1 VWWLPDQEFTLSLPF
16 FDSQPA
22 LAAAA
27 ANAARPSIHTRW
39 MVRCA
44 LLVAMGLPLTAKSF
58 ATAPL
63 ELAPPPIAAGRRV
76 SVWWKPHSATGLEAE
91 VGSIVSD
98 LAATDVLVYC
108 GYAALPNGSFGV
120 SPNATQQTWGNVT
133 LCEAAV
139 RQAAA
144 AGLHAR
150 IMVEGRATLGFEA
163 AVARGGAR
171 FGAEI
176 AAIFGPKPFGSGL
189 QGFNFDFEHK
199 AGTHGAVGVS
209 AEQYARFLREVSGSL
224 PPGLDVTVA
233 AATGWPFMSNFSRL
247 LSPGPVGGNATALL
261 DMALYHGANA
271 TQWAAQ
277 LAAAHANA
285 AAEGAVVTRPFAYGA
300 GLDLRAGASDWEG
313 TPASVADRFDA
324 LERLGVRSVG
334 VFEFTHG
341 GLPTE
346 LTPAMAAAWAA
357 ALHAFAGR

>member
-139 RQAAA
+139 RQAAWH
-144 AGLHAR
+144 L
-150 IMVEGRATLGFEA
+150 
-163 AVARGGAR
+163 RGIHR
-171 FGAEI
+171 
-176 AAIFGPKPFGSGL
+176 
-189 QGFNFDFEHK
+189 Q
-199 AGTHGAVGVS
+199 
-209 AEQYARFLREVSGSL
+209 
-224 PPGLDVTVA
+224 
-233 AATGWPFMSNFSRL
+233 
-247 LSPGPVGGNATALL
+247 
-261 DMALYHGANA
+261 
-271 TQWAAQ
+271 
-277 LAAAHANA
+277 
-285 AAEGAVVTRPFAYGA
+285 
-300 GLDLRAGASDWEG
+300 
-313 TPASVADRFDA
+313 
-324 LERLGVRSVG
+324 
-334 VFEFTHG
+334 
-341 GLPTE
+341 E
-346 LTPAMAAAWAA
+346 LTTDASELLVSQPPTQT
-357 ALHAFAGR
+357 LLLRVQS

>member
-1 VWWLPDQEFTLSLPF
+1 
-16 FDSQPA
+16 
-22 LAAAA
+22 
-27 ANAARPSIHTRW
+27 

-189 QGFNFDFEHK
+189 QGFK
-199 AGTHGAVGVS
+199 VPTPSPTAS
-209 AEQYARFLREVSGSL
+209 MRSSGSACGASACSSSHTVGCQQSSPPRWQRLGQRRCTRL
-224 PPGLDVTVA
+224 PADESDAG
-233 AATGWPFMSNFSRL
+233 ATGRL
-247 LSPGPVGGNATALL
+247 H
-261 DMALYHGANA
+261 MHF
-271 TQWAAQ
+271 
-277 LAAAHANA
+277 H
-285 AAEGAVVTRPFAYGA
+285 R
-300 GLDLRAGASDWEG
+300 R
-313 TPASVADRFDA
+313 
-324 LERLGVRSVG
+324 
-334 VFEFTHG
+334 
-341 GLPTE
+341 
-346 LTPAMAAAWAA
+346 
-357 ALHAFAGR
+357 